1 MKGTFH
7 ILAGDE
13 VIYTSN
19 EVITADEFMLQVS
32 SYFEKFR
39 ERKADVSIDDYYVE
53 NYLNSEDVKVT
64 EERLAEILSP
74 DNIKQ
79 IEDAG
84 WFIVNQTID
93 RIILEKLPRYKQ
105 EDLEEDLM
113 KGYRSGLDGED
124 D

>member
-1 MKGTFH
+1 
-7 ILAGDE
+7 
-13 VIYTSN
+13 
-19 EVITADEFMLQVS
+19 
-32 SYFEKFR
+32 
-39 ERKADVSIDDYYVE
+39 
-53 NYLNSEDVKVT
+53 VKVT